1 MILYVYIVIIVW
13 FMFLIH
19 FSSGKNQNK
28 IKQTEVCMR
37 YLSLCKDFTP
47 NPHKTPS
54 PEDRIL
60 LTVVIKFSNLLQ
72 VSYLPGSE
80 KKNQAGNQ
88 N

>member
-1 MILYVYIVIIVW
+1 
-13 FMFLIH
+13 MFLIH
-19 FSSGKNQNK
+19 FSSGKKQNK
-28 IKQTEVCMR
+28 IKQTEVPHT
-37 YLSLCKDFTP
+37 SLCKDFTP

-60 LTVVIKFSNLLQ
+60 LTAVIKFSNLLQ